1 MGCRLS
7 DVSAFSKQGI
17 EDGMKNLSN
26 CLVGVAVVLA
36 WCSEAR
42 TGEDALT
49 LKGHTGWIGA
59 VAFSPNGDVLA
70 SGSADKSIRL
80 WDRKSGHVQTIL
92 RGHED
97 YVCAVAFDPRGEMLA
112 SSSYD
117 HTAKLWDVKTAKE
130 RRTLRGHRGVVMAVA
145 FSPDGHTLARP

>member
-17 EDGMKNLSN
+17 GDGMNNLSN
-26 CLVGVAVVLA
+26 RLVGVAVLLA
-36 WCSEAR
+36 WCAEAR
-42 TGEDALT
+42 SGEDALT

-80 WDRKSGHVQTIL
+80 WDRETGNL
-92 RGHED
+92 RATLSGHED
-97 YVCAVAFDPRGEMLA
+97 YVCAVAFDPKGAMLA
-112 SSSYD
+112 
-117 HTAKLWDVKTAKE
+117 
-130 RRTLRGHRGVVMAVA
+130 
-145 FSPDGHTLARP
+145 